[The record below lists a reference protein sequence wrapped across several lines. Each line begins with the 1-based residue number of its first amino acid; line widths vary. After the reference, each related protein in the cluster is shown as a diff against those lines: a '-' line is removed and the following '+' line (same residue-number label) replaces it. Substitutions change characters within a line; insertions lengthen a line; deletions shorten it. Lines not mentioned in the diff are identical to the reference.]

1 MSISS
6 TAQSAPPVGTTPRT
20 TSPRRHL
27 SRRQAETVAR
37 LAAATVEELRA
48 VGYDGLTVR
57 NVARRA
63 GVAPA
68 TAYTYFASKDHL
80 VTEVY
85 WQRLQGL
92 PQPVFDRDRPAA
104 DRVAD
109 VLSELGL
116 LVADEPELA
125 TACTTATLANDPEV
139 SRLRDAISRHAGELL
154 RTALGDDSSPAV
166 LRTLGAAFSGVLL
179 QAGLGQLPYDD
190 VPARLREAAGVIL
203 GDRNAPDTL
212 GAPGTADP
220 PPRRRGRASRR

>member
-1 MSISS
+1 MSSS
-6 TAQSAPPVGTTPRT
+6 LAAQSPRPVPITPRT
-20 TSPRRHL
+20 TAPRRHL

-37 LAAATVEELRA
+37 LATATVEELRA

-85 WQRLQGL
+85 WQRVQEL
-92 PQPVFDRDRPAA
+92 PPPVFDSDRCAA
-104 DRVAD
+104 DRVAE

-154 RTALGDDSSPAV
+154 RAALGDDSSPAV

-190 VPARLREAAGVIL
+190 VPARLREATGVIL
-203 GDRNAPDTL
+203 GDAPAA
-212 GAPGTADP
+212 GRPSP
-220 PPRRRGRASRR
+220 RRGRASSR